1 MEFPFKQELFD
12 GKIMRTFSSDVNS
25 EELKWHYDLK
35 DRQVQVVRGEGWM
48 LQIDN
53 ELPQMLTP
61 LKEYFIPKGVYHRV
75 LKGDGDLVVII
86 TELDSTSDQD

>member
-12 GKIMRTFSSDVNS
+12 GKIMRTFSSDVIL

-48 LQIDN
+48 LQMDN

-75 LKGDGDLVVII
+75 IKGNQELKVLI
-86 TELDSTSDQD
+86 TFV